1 MRNLLFL
8 LLLAL
13 PISIFAKGD
22 LDGHWREVKRLDVG
36 GNVVDYTDTIH
47 MQFLTGNE
55 YVWHKTG
62 SFIYRGTYKIENGNL
77 DIGRRYFKIEGV
89 SKKKLVLKDDLGTY
103 YLEPYTPQKQ
113 ANSTA
118 KKQPETY
125 DPVHSIDQMAGK
137 WSVYK
142 RTSDRT
148 LQQVDY
154 VTLLKSVTIFERPEG
169 NKHGYFYGSRDGEDN
184 PSWYVTG
191 YNNQTIIC
199 EGDSHRKFKVIK
211 CQDNEMILEEDG
223 ITYFF
228 KQFKDK

>member
-1 MRNLLFL
+1 MRKLLFL

-13 PISIFAKGD
+13 PISLFAKGD
-22 LDGHWREVKRLDVG
+22 LSGHWHEVKRLDASGQTVTY
-36 GNVVDYTDTIH
+36 VDTIQ
-47 MQFLTGNE
+47 MEFLTGNE
-55 YVWHKTG
+55 YVWHKIG

-77 DIGRRYFKIEGV
+77 DIGRRYFKIVEM

-113 ANSTA
+113 TNNQAQ
-118 KKQPETY
+118 KQTETY
-125 DPVHSIDQMAGK
+125 KPVHSIDQMAGK

-142 RTSDRT
+142 RTSDKT

-154 VTLLKSVTIFERPEG
+154 VTLLKSVTILETPEG
-169 NKHGYFYGSRDGEDN
+169 NKHGYFFGSRDGDDN
-184 PSWYVTG
+184 PSWYVSG
-191 YNNQTIIC
+191 FNNQTIIC
-199 EGDSHRKFKVIK
+199 EGQSHRQFKVIK
-211 CQDNEMILEEDG
+211 CQDNEMILEENG